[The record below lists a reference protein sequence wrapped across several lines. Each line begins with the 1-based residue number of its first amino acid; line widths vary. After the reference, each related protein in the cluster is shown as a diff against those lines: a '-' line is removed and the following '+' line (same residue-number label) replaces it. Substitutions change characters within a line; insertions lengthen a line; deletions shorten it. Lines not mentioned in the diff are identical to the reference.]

1 MTNKTGLFSIAGTAF
16 GSTSCEIKA
25 RLKSPESMVTKLG
38 KDLEG
43 EAYDIR
49 DILAITFI
57 LKDKDDTLK
66 LFHALQK
73 KGVIL
78 QENTSFSFHNP
89 NPVRYSGKHD
99 RSGAKIDDQSFTK
112 CRVMKKHPLNRNCLP
127 MRRRS
132 MKH

>member
-1 MTNKTGLFSIAGTAF
+1 
-16 GSTSCEIKA
+16 
-25 RLKSPESMVTKLG
+25 MVTKLG

-57 LKDKDDTLK
+57 LKDRDDTLK

-78 QENTSFSFHNP
+78 QENTNFLFHNP
-89 NPVRYSGKHD
+89 NLVR
-99 RSGAKIDDQSFTK
+99 
-112 CRVMKKHPLNRNCLP
+112 LP
-127 MRRRS
+127 R
-132 MKH
+132 KA